1 MACICIALEKN
12 DFPFFAQDKKCFFSP
27 IKNSFWS
34 SDFGWWASFS
44 EYVYFGGGSCLL
56 LPFFFEKE
64 KNSCLCLGDFSE
76 AKKASFCWPV
86 YEYSLFRA
94 GGNGQDQMVIWN
106 IFGWE
111 NIFFCIEQKRGNVQN
126 FYAQPKRYGNRC
138 FLLWREC
145 FFCVPGFAPA

>member
-1 MACICIALEKN
+1 MHLHRIGEEWFSLFCAGQKMLF
-12 DFPFFAQDKKCFFSP
+12 FPHKKFILIIWFWLM
-27 IKNSFWS
+27 SFIFWI
-34 SDFGWWASFS
+34 SF
-44 EYVYFGGGSCLL
+44 FGGNSCLL

-126 FYAQPKRYGNRC
+126 FYAQPKRYGNRS
-138 FLLWREC
+138 FFLWREC